1 MMRKKTV
8 LVYFILILIS
18 AGLFAYGVL
27 SRCAGSTAEPN
38 EAQKLAELE
47 AALVEAAATDKASRL
62 ESNKVKQAVTPRTS
76 RTRST

>member
-27 SRCAGSTAEPN
+27 SRCGGSTAEPN

-47 AALVEAAATDKASRL
+47 AALVEAAATDKTSRL
-62 ESNKVKQAVTPRTS
+62 ESNKVKQAVTPRIS